1 MNPRLR
7 TDWLLLGGFCAFL
20 FFWGLSYFGLIGAD
34 EPRYAQVA
42 REMLVRRD
50 WITPTLSGKPW
61 LEKPPH
67 LNDGQSELQKPPLYY
82 WQAILAYRIF
92 GVSDWTARLPSA
104 FDATGMVLA
113 VYLFLRRFRPGFHL
127 DGALITAA
135 SAGIIGY
142 ARAAS
147 MDMALAATFTIALLG
162 WYAWYESGNRVYLA
176 GFYALLALGTLA
188 KGPVAPFLAV
198 LVIVIFFL
206 VQRKVR
212 LLWQSLWI
220 PGIVLFCFIA
230 LPWYVALQIRNPEFF
245 HEFFL
250 RQNLARFGTNLYH
263 HAHPFWYYLPVT
275 LLALMPWAVFVIAA
289 GGEVVRAWRAEGE
302 SLFESGD
309 ALNVFLLIW
318 LLVPAVFFSLSQSK
332 LPGYIVPV
340 IPAGALLVAEYT
352 RRHLAAKE
360 SAPLWL
366 IILHSAVAALPIIP
380 ALMLR
385 RILLQHRLGGQ
396 GMIEASAAAILLAA
410 GMAFTLAS
418 RVGLRALRFVTLVV
432 VVLAVAAILR
442 IGAPALDAT
451 LSARPVANDISRM
464 ETKPLPLALLGV
476 SRELEYGLGFYRNQ
490 AIVRYEWGTI
500 PPSEHLLVAPEGS
513 QPEIARIAVGRRVA
527 WLGAFAPQH
536 VDYYWVSAPAV
547 HAGH

>member
-1 MNPRLR
+1 
-7 TDWLLLGGFCAFL
+7 
-20 FFWGLSYFGLIGAD
+20 
-34 EPRYAQVA
+34 
-42 REMLVRRD
+42 
-50 WITPTLSGKPW
+50 
-61 LEKPPH
+61 
-67 LNDGQSELQKPPLYY
+67 
-82 WQAILAYRIF
+82 
-92 GVSDWTARLPSA
+92 
-104 FDATGMVLA
+104 
-113 VYLFLRRFRPGFHL
+113 
-127 DGALITAA
+127 
-135 SAGIIGY
+135 
-142 ARAAS
+142 
-147 MDMALAATFTIALLG
+147 
-162 WYAWYESGNRVYLA
+162 
-176 GFYALLALGTLA
+176 
-188 KGPVAPFLAV
+188 
-198 LVIVIFFL
+198 
-206 VQRKVR
+206 
-212 LLWQSLWI
+212 
-220 PGIVLFCFIA
+220 
-230 LPWYVALQIRNPEFF
+230 
-245 HEFFL
+245 
-250 RQNLARFGTNLYH
+250 
-263 HAHPFWYYLPVT
+263 
-275 LLALMPWAVFVIAA
+275 MPWAVFVIAA
-289 GGEVVRAWRAEGE
+289 GGEIVRAWRAEGE

-309 ALNVFLLIW
+309 ALSVFLLIW

-352 RRHLAAKE
+352 RRHLAAEE

-476 SRELEYGLGFYRNQ
+476 SRELEYGLAFYRNQ

-500 PPSEHLLVAPEGS
+500 PPGEHLLVAPEGS